1 MYTVYDSSYLYYR
14 LFIIY
19 YCWFTFTFL
28 FNYLLYLFIL
38 LSEYSYSP
46 TDRDRPVHGNSWE
59 NQTASWHTLVRR
71 ICLLGKGG
79 RIRIQNKEKKWSKT
93 IHIPFF
99 FQGKNGSNTSSC
111 KQHSQAC
118 LCVCVCVCVCVAD
131 GIARKNIMLSEKT
144 HNLVW
149 VQTWS

>member
-1 MYTVYDSSYLYYR
+1 MWVFYINSIEWSHTYLVPVVDFPWINITLCTQSMIAAIYTIGYSLYIAVDLLL
-14 LFIIY
+14 LF
-19 YCWFTFTFL
+19 FL
-28 FNYLLYLFIL
+28 HYLLYLFIL

-79 RIRIQNKEKKWSKT
+79 RIRIQNKEKKWSTT

-99 FQGKNGSNTSSC
+99 SRQERFKY
-111 KQHSQAC
+111 
-118 LCVCVCVCVCVAD
+118 
-131 GIARKNIMLSEKT
+131 IIM
-144 HNLVW
+144 
-149 VQTWS
+149 